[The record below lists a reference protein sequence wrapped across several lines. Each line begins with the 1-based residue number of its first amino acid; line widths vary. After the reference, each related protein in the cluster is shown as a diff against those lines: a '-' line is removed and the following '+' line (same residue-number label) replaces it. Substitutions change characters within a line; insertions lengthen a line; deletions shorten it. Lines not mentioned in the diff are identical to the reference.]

1 MSRVVAPGV
10 CDSGTKTCSV
20 GDVTT
25 EGKTHVQRDVERTTS
40 GVPISRT
47 INAERLVLLGWPRA
61 ILLQFAH
68 PLIAAGIYE
77 HSQFRSRPSAAVQRL
92 RLTVRAMLDLT
103 FGTPAD
109 RQRTLDR
116 IMAIHRRVRGRLQI
130 DVGPFR
136 AGTPYS
142 AEDPDLVLW
151 VHATLIE
158 SVPMFYRMLVAPMT
172 EEQRDAYCSEAAAV
186 AVALGARPNE
196 VPTTGAALDDYIAR
210 MHASGKIV
218 VGEQAKELADAVL
231 SPPFGPLAAPGT
243 FVNRLLTLGTLPA
256 PLREQYGF
264 AWTERDERRFRQLAF
279 ALAKLRRA
287 LPYAAATWRAS
298 RRTAAPARA
307 SAPGSGVELDQ
318 R

>member
-1 MSRVVAPGV
+1 M
-10 CDSGTKTCSV
+10 
-20 GDVTT
+20 
-25 EGKTHVQRDVERTTS
+25 QRDVERKTS
-40 GVPISRT
+40 GVPVSRAV
-47 INAERLVLLGWPRA
+47 NAERLVLLGWPRA

-77 HSQFRSRPSAAVQRL
+77 HSQFRARPSAAVQRL

-109 RQRTLDR
+109 RQRTLDK
-116 IMAIHRRVRGRLQI
+116 IMAIHRRVHGRLPT
-130 DVGPFR
+130 DVGPFP

-142 AEDPDLVLW
+142 AVDPDLVLW

-186 AVALGARPNE
+186 AVALGARPRE

-210 MHASGKIV
+210 MHASGTIV

-231 SPPFGPLAAPGT
+231 SPPLGPLAAPGM

-256 PLREQYGF
+256 RLREQYGY
-264 AWTERDERRFRQLAF
+264 AWTERDERRFRRLAA
-279 ALAKLRRA
+279 ALARVRRA

-298 RRTAAPARA
+298 RQPAPPARTTA
-307 SAPGSGVELDQ
+307 GTGVELDQ
-318 R
+318 RR

>member
-1 MSRVVAPGV
+1 ME
-10 CDSGTKTCSV
+10 GTTN
-20 GDVTT
+20 
-25 EGKTHVQRDVERTTS
+25 VQRDVERKTS
-40 GVPISRT
+40 GVPISRAV
-47 INAERLVLLGWPRA
+47 NAERLVLLGWPRA

-77 HSQFRSRPSAAVQRL
+77 HSQFRARPSAAVQRL

-109 RQRTLDR
+109 RERTLAK
-116 IMAIHRRVRGRLQI
+116 IMAIHRRVHGRLPV
-130 DVGPFR
+130 DVGPFP
-136 AGTPYS
+136 AGTRYS

-186 AVALGARPNE
+186 AVALGARPRE

-210 MHASGKIV
+210 MHASGTII
-218 VGEQAKELADAVL
+218 VGEQAKELANAVL
-231 SPPFGPLAAPGT
+231 YPPFGPLAAPGM

-256 PLREQYGF
+256 ALREQYGF
-264 AWTERDERRFRQLAF
+264 AWTERDERRFRQLVA
-279 ALAKLRRA
+279 ALAKVRRA

-298 RRTAAPARA
+298 RRPATPAHTTARR
-307 SAPGSGVELDQ
+307 SGVGLDQ
-318 R
+318 RR

>member
-1 MSRVVAPGV
+1 
-10 CDSGTKTCSV
+10 
-20 GDVTT
+20 
-25 EGKTHVQRDVERTTS
+25 VQRDVERATS

-47 INAERLVLLGWPRA
+47 VNAERLVLLGWPRA

-92 RLTVRAMLDLT
+92 RFTVRAMLDLT

-109 RQRTLDR
+109 RQRTLDK
-116 IMAIHRRVRGRLQI
+116 IIAIHRRVHGRLPM

-142 AEDPDLVLW
+142 ADDPDLVLW
-151 VHATLIE
+151 VHATLLE

-172 EEQRDAYCSEAAAV
+172 EEQRDAYYSESAAV
-186 AVALGARPNE
+186 AVALGARPSD
-196 VPTTGAALDDYIAR
+196 VPTTGAALDDYIAH
-210 MHASGKIV
+210 MLASGKIV
-218 VGEQAKELADAVL
+218 VSEQAKELAEAVL
-231 SPPFGPLAAPGT
+231 SPPWGPLAAPGT

-264 AWTERDERRFRQLAF
+264 VWTDRDERRFKLLVST
-279 ALAKLRRA
+279 LAKVRRV
-287 LPYAAATWRAS
+287 LPDAAATWGPS
-298 RRTAAPARA
+298 RRPATQTR
-307 SAPGSGVELDQ
+307 PPRRGSGVELD
-318 R
+318 RR